1 MQNAIVETNVV
12 NTLANVAVESN
23 VVALPSVTKT
33 QGMYDRLVRL
43 NTAAS
48 AWESGAYANANA
60 LLYGL
65 FAEARQIHIELTSAQ
80 DPDLGA
86 KKQALKDYMNLK
98 ELSSYWDKPLTQR
111 IIRCLFGN
119 RDRRRISTYHT
130 VLRFIVA
137 QNWSPAEVVAGI
149 TAAGGVQEI
158 SLGHPASYVSP
169 KKRAATASAAV
180 SEKSLATISGEKL
193 TQLID
198 ADKNGEKVAAVLTQN
213 ADGTFTVNC
222 IVSSNTAVNATLAAY
237 YSKNKTALKETAVAE
252 MSADKEASAEEHLAS
267 AKAALLT
274 NWGGGSTPPHHELSM
289 SF

>member
-252 MSADKEASAEEHLAS
+252 MSADKEASAEEHLAA
-267 AKAALLT
+267 AKAA
-274 NWGGGSTPPHHELSM
+274 
-289 SF
+289 

>member
-1 MQNAIVETNVV
+1 MQNALVETNTVT
-12 NTLANVAVESN
+12 TLANVAVESN
-23 VVALPSVTKT
+23 VVTLPSVTKT

-60 LLYGL
+60 QLYGL
-65 FAEARQIHIELTSAQ
+65 FAEARQIHMELTNAQ

-98 ELSSYWDKPLTQR
+98 GLSNYWDKPLTQR
-111 IIRCLFGN
+111 IIRCVFGD

-130 VLRFIVA
+130 VLRYIVA

-158 SLGHPASYVSP
+158 SLGHPNGYVSP
-169 KKRAATASAAV
+169 KNRAATASAAI
-180 SEKSLATISGEKL
+180 SDLSLATISGEKL
-193 TQLID
+193 AQFID
-198 ADKNGEKVAAVLTQN
+198 ADKHGEKVAAVLTQN
-213 ADGTFTVNC
+213 PDGTFSVNC

-237 YSKNKTALKETAVAE
+237 YGKNKATLKDAAASKVD
-252 MSADKEASAEEHLAS
+252 ADKSAAAEDHLAA
-267 AKAALLT
+267 AKAA
-274 NWGGGSTPPHHELSM
+274 
-289 SF
+289 

>member
-1 MQNAIVETNVV
+1 MQNAIVETNSVT
-12 NTLANVAVESN
+12 TLANVAVESN

-48 AWESGAYANANA
+48 AWEDGAYANANA
-60 LLYGL
+60 QLYGL
-65 FAEARQIHIELTSAQ
+65 FSEARQIHMELTNAQ

-98 ELSSYWDKPLTQR
+98 GLSNYWDKPLTQR
-111 IIRCLFGN
+111 IIRCVFGD

-130 VLRFIVA
+130 VLRYIVA
-137 QNWSPAEVVAGI
+137 QNWSPNEVVAGI

-158 SLGHPASYVSP
+158 SLGHPAGYVSP
-169 KKRAATASAAV
+169 KNRAAAANAAV
-180 SEKSLATISGEKL
+180 SEKALATVQSDKL
-193 TQLID
+193 AQHID
-198 ADKNGEKVAAVLTQN
+198 ADKHGEKVAAVLTQN

-237 YSKNKTALKETAVAE
+237 YSKNKAVLSDAAAAKLE
-252 MSADKEASAEEHLAS
+252 SDMAASAEDNLAA
-267 AKAALLT
+267 AKAA
-274 NWGGGSTPPHHELSM
+274 
-289 SF
+289 